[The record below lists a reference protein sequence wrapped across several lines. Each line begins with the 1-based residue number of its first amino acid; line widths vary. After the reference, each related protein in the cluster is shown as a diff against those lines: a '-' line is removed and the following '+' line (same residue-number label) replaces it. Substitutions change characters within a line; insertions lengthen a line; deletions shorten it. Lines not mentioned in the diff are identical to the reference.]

1 MPVAAARRA
10 ALAVV
15 VAVCCWGT
23 GAALPSA
30 LAAQRVVER
39 HPWNDADGRLMGYY
53 SAALAFSPAASPEPA
68 PRAYALRLG
77 LELSLIPP
85 LSEENRT
92 GGFAKTE
99 STNLAPVLP
108 RPRAS
113 LTLPGGV
120 VAEGSWVPPVH
131 LFAVTANLGAL
142 ALSRTIGGVG
152 PLSLTPRLALS
163 AGTVTGAV
171 TCNHDLFDRGGGDS
185 LYFEKVCHGRE
196 SRDQFRPR
204 AASLELTAAPRA
216 SGGTWWGGRLR
227 PYVGAGVRAERTR
240 FDVGVRG
247 YDGSLDPS
255 YPSVELRVTRG
266 YGFAGATWLAGG
278 SVDGATGRGSAW
290 RDALR
295 LRAMRFSAELFYA
308 PGSLVTVRT
317 QGSLPLSLGS
327 AAPETR

>member
-10 ALAVV
+10 ALAAV

-53 SAALAFSPAASPEPA
+53 SAALAFSPAAAPEPA

-92 GGFAKTE
+92 GGFSKTE

-142 ALSRTIGGVG
+142 ALSRTIAGVG

-227 PYVGAGVRAERTR
+227 PYAGAGVRAERTR

-255 YPSVELRVTRG
+255 YPSIELRVTRG

-278 SVDGATGRGSAW
+278 SADGATGRGSAG